1 MGITGLHE
9 EISMEHLNVEGLSQ
23 PIVRGLEVVVEITR
37 KLTGR
42 KPLPSCRQRIALGVR
57 KGTVYGKLTRDE
69 IYDNI
74 A

>member
-1 MGITGLHE
+1 
-9 EISMEHLNVEGLSQ
+9 MEQLNVEGLPE
-23 PIVRGLEVVVEITR
+23 PIVRGIEVIVEIAR

-42 KPLPSCRQRIALGVR
+42 KLPPPRRQRIALGVR
-57 KGTVYGKLTRDE
+57 KGTVYGKLTREE

>member
-1 MGITGLHE
+1 MRR
-9 EISMEHLNVEGLSQ
+9 SMEHLYVEGLPE
-23 PIVRGLEVVVEITR
+23 PIVRGLEVIVEIAR

-42 KPLPSCRQRIALGVR
+42 KPPPPRRQRIAFSVR
-57 KGTVYGKLTRDE
+57 KGTVYEKLTREE

>member
-1 MGITGLHE
+1 
-9 EISMEHLNVEGLSQ
+9 MEHLNGDGLPE
-23 PIVRGLEVVVEITR
+23 PIVQGVEVVVEIAR

-42 KPLPSCRQRIALGVR
+42 RPPPSCRQRIGLGVR